1 MYKKKKGFT
10 LGEVIIYLGITS
22 LILALPT
29 SFILITERAYEL
41 KVESEVNA
49 IHDFLMEAK
58 QLSIKDNSYG
68 EIIFDNLENIL
79 IYKNKTRY
87 SFLKLEAVKVSNNIN
102 NLITIS
108 DMGMINN
115 AGTIL
120 ITDKNNNQRKITIT
134 VGLGKINVKWR
145 LKQSLIKS

>member
-79 IYKNKTRY
+79 IYKNKIRY
-87 SFLKLEAVKVSNNIN
+87 SFLKLESVKVSNNMN
-102 NLITIS
+102 NLINIS

-115 AGTIL
+115 SGTIL

-134 VGLGKINVKWR
+134 VGLGKINVK
-145 LKQSLIKS
+145 

>member
-22 LILALPT
+22 LILAIPT

-41 KVESEVNA
+41 KVESEINK

-68 EIIFDNLENIL
+68 KITFDNLENTL
-79 IYKNKTRY
+79 IYGNKISH
-87 SFLKLEAVKVSNNIN
+87 SFLKLEAVKVSNNMDNIIN
-102 NLITIS
+102 IS
-108 DMGMINN
+108 DMGMINK
-115 AGTIL
+115 AGTIF
-120 ITDKNNNQRKITIT
+120 ITDKNNNQRKITI
-134 VGLGKINVKWR
+134 VPGIWKINVK
-145 LKQSLIKS
+145 

>member
-79 IYKNKTRY
+79 IYKNKIRY
-87 SFLKLEAVKVSNNIN
+87 SFLKLEAVKVSNNMN
-102 NLITIS
+102 NLINIS

-134 VGLGKINVKWR
+134 VGLGKINVK
-145 LKQSLIKS
+145 

>member
-79 IYKNKTRY
+79 IYKNKIRY
-87 SFLKLEAVKVSNNIN
+87 SFLKLEAVKVSTNMN
-102 NLITIS
+102 NLINIS

-134 VGLGKINVKWR
+134 VGLGKINVK
-145 LKQSLIKS
+145 

>member
-29 SFILITERAYEL
+29 SFILLTERAYEL

>member
-79 IYKNKTRY
+79 IYKNKIRY
-87 SFLKLEAVKVSNNIN
+87 SFLKLEAVKINNNMN

-134 VGLGKINVKWR
+134 VGLGKINVK
-145 LKQSLIKS
+145 

>member
-1 MYKKKKGFT
+1 MYKRKKGFT

-29 SFILITERAYEL
+29 SFIWITERAYEL

-79 IYKNKTRY
+79 IYKNKIRY
-87 SFLKLEAVKVSNNIN
+87 SFLKLEAVKVSNNMN
-102 NLITIS
+102 NLINIS
-108 DMGMINN
+108 DMGMMKN
-115 AGTIL
+115 AGTIT
-120 ITDKNNNQRKITIT
+120 ITDKNNNQRKITI
-134 VGLGKINVKWR
+134 VPGIWKINVK
-145 LKQSLIKS
+145 

>member
-79 IYKNKTRY
+79 IYKNKIRY
-87 SFLKLEAVKVSNNIN
+87 SFLKLEAVKVSTNMN

-108 DMGMINN
+108 DMGIIKD
-115 AGTIL
+115 AGTIF
-120 ITDKNNNQRKITIT
+120 ITDKNNNNREITI
-134 VGLGKINVKWR
+134 VPGIFKINVK
-145 LKQSLIKS
+145 

>member
-1 MYKKKKGFT
+1 MYKRKKGFT

-79 IYKNKTRY
+79 IYKNKIRY
-87 SFLKLEAVKVSNNIN
+87 SFLKLEAVKVGTNMN

-108 DMGMINN
+108 DMGIIKD
-115 AGTIL
+115 AGTIF
-120 ITDKNNNQRKITIT
+120 ITDKNNNKREITI
-134 VGLGKINVKWR
+134 VPGIFKINVK
-145 LKQSLIKS
+145 

>member
-79 IYKNKTRY
+79 IYKNKIRY
-87 SFLKLEAVKVSNNIN
+87 SFLKLEAVKVSNNMN

-134 VGLGKINVKWR
+134 VGLGKINVK
-145 LKQSLIKS
+145 

>member
-1 MYKKKKGFT
+1 MYKRKKGFT

-79 IYKNKTRY
+79 IYKNKIRY
-87 SFLKLEAVKVSNNIN
+87 SFLKLEAVKVSNNMN
-102 NLITIS
+102 NLINIS
-108 DMGMINN
+108 DMGMMKN
-115 AGTIL
+115 AGTIT
-120 ITDKNNNQRKITIT
+120 ITDKNNNQRKITI
-134 VGLGKINVKWR
+134 VPGIWKINVK
-145 LKQSLIKS
+145 

>member
-10 LGEVIIYLGITS
+10 LAELIIYLGVTS

-29 SFILITERAYEL
+29 SFMLIKESAYNL
-41 KVESEVNA
+41 KVESEINA

-58 QLSIKDNSYG
+58 QLSRKDNSYG
-68 EIIFDNLENIL
+68 EITFDNLENTL
-79 IYKNKTRY
+79 IYSNKISH
-87 SFLKLEAVKVSNNIN
+87 SFLKLEAVKVTNNMNNI
-102 NLITIS
+102 IAIS
-108 DMGMINN
+108 NMGMINN

-134 VGLGKINVKWR
+134 VGLGKINVK
-145 LKQSLIKS
+145 

>member
-79 IYKNKTRY
+79 IYKNKIRY
-87 SFLKLEAVKVSNNIN
+87 SFLKLEAVKVSNNMN
-102 NLITIS
+102 NLINIS

-115 AGTIL
+115 SGTIL

-134 VGLGKINVKWR
+134 VGLGKINVK
-145 LKQSLIKS
+145 

>member
-79 IYKNKTRY
+79 IYKNKIRY
-87 SFLKLEAVKVSNNIN
+87 SFLKLEAVKVSNNMN